1 AAGTAGTK
9 AGTRNNQV
17 RNPVSNTGAQPPPD
31 HLDAIKDEIT
41 SRWGVVSL
49 LDLLK
54 EADWLT
60 GLHTEFT
67 TIATRER
74 LSPGQ
79 LRKRLLLILFA
90 LGTNIGIKR
99 IVHSGPHGVT
109 EAQLRGTR
117 RNYVTRDGLRRAI
130 AAVVGET

>member
-1 AAGTAGTK
+1 M
-9 AGTRNNQV
+9 
-17 RNPVSNTGAQPPPD
+17 
-31 HLDAIKDEIT
+31 
-41 SRWGVVSL
+41 VSL

-60 GLHTEFT
+60 GFHTEFT
-67 TIATRER
+67 SIATRER
-74 LSPGQ
+74 LDPAE

-99 IVHSGPHGVT
+99 IVNSGAHGVT

-117 RNYVTRDGLRRAI
+117 RTYVTRDGLRRAI
-130 AAVVGET
+130 AAVMGETMRGRDPRWWGTGTACASDSKTDEC